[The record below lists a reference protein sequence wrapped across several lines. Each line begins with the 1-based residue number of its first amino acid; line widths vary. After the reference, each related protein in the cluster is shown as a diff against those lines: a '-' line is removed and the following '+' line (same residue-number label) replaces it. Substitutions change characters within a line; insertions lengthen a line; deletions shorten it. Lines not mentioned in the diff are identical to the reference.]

1 MSPGPHSI
9 RSPRAPWRLVGL
21 VTLALGCG
29 SDATAPTM
37 DDPGLEEGPFQG
49 WFVAAGEDRLVF
61 SQDGDDWYDVD
72 QFGESVLN
80 LTGRSM
86 IDVAATRNRLVL
98 TEVNEPEISL
108 FQSEPD
114 RLEVRTI
121 HTPLFALATDQQ
133 SFLGFGRY
141 GIYGSSDG
149 LDFALLDTN
158 LGFPLGGLEVNPNLV
173 HGGGRYVTALTF
185 RDAVLEFRMGIATSE
200 DGITWEASNVW
211 ARQGFHVDLIEDEL
225 GFVALGV
232 RGVPDD
238 AARVVWISPDGLS
251 WSEQRFAG
259 LTGPTPRTLARAPSG
274 RLVVL
279 GGGEQGIYRW
289 YSDDEGSTWEQDQ
302 VIGGGEDAPL
312 DMLFAEG
319 RFLAALESGRIA
331 TSVDGESWTA
341 SYPASTPGGAL
352 HSIHYVK

>member
-1 MSPGPHSI
+1 MQPDVVRTNS
-9 RSPRAPWRLVGL
+9 RRAQWVVVGL

-29 SDATAPTM
+29 SDATAPTV
-37 DDPGLEEGPFQG
+37 DDPGLGDGPFQG
-49 WFVAAGEDRLVF
+49 WFIAAGENRLVF

-86 IDVAATRNRLVL
+86 IDVAATRARLVL
-98 TEVNEPEISL
+98 TEVNEGEISR
-108 FQSEPD
+108 FQSGPD
-114 RLEVRTI
+114 RMEVRTI
-121 HTPLFALATDQQ
+121 PSPIFALATDQQ

-185 RDAVLEFRMGIATSE
+185 RDAVLQFRMGIATSE
-200 DGITWEASNVW
+200 DGITWEATNVW
-211 ARQGFHVDLIEDEL
+211 ARQGFHVDLLEDEF

-238 AARVVWISPDGLS
+238 ANRVVWISPDGLT

-259 LTGPTPRTLARAPSG
+259 LTGPTPRTLARASSG

-279 GGGEQGIYRW
+279 GGGEQGVYRW
-289 YSDDEGSTWEQDQ
+289 YSDDEGSTWQEDQ

-319 RFLAALESGRIA
+319 RFLAVLESGRIA

-341 SYPASTPGGAL
+341 AYPASTPGGAL
-352 HSIHYVK
+352 RSIHYVK